1 MKITAAS
8 REEILRR
15 REEYDA
21 ETQKYE
27 DQYNSEHQKYKDT
40 IYAQQKAIES
50 RVSEAIGSTFLDLTI
65 QADPWSS
72 IGEKGWAIRVEAWR
86 NSHFDDKVA
95 LSWNWE
101 VKLNKEGEIVKDS
114 GSWSGLKAITPEQI
128 ADLEE
133 SVRVLKILNGMD
145 WEGILHSPMAK
156 WDDFISED
164 NLKARR
170 ERSKNRPD
178 FEGELRAASLEEYI
192 GKDTALELTGDEY
205 YRGNVYILPTGMTDK
220 FIKGYIFPQYYLGK
234 YTADEIR
241 DAVSERRASKSKIRF
256 NDDGPVAVE
265 VKKEA

>member
-1 MKITAAS
+1 MKITATS

-21 ETQKYE
+21 ETKRYD
-27 DQYNSEHQKYKDT
+27 DQYNSEHQQYEDT
-40 IYAQQKAIES
+40 IYTQKKAVES
-50 RVSEAIGSTFLDLTI
+50 LVSEAIGSTFLDLTI
-65 QADPWSS
+65 QADPWSLTR
-72 IGEKGWAIRVEAWR
+72 EKGWAIRVEAWR

-101 VKLNKEGEIVKDS
+101 VKLSKDGDIVKDS

-133 SVRVLKILNGMD
+133 SVRILKILNGMD
-145 WEGILHSPMAK
+145 WETIVRSPMAK

-164 NLKARR
+164 NLEIRR

-178 FEGELRAASLEEYI
+178 FESELKALALEDLI
-192 GKDTALELTGDEY
+192 GTDTAIELTGDEY
-205 YRGNVYILPTGMTDK
+205 YRGNVCILPTGLTDK

-241 DAVSERRASKSKIRF
+241 EATNERRTSKNKIRF
-256 NDDGPVAVE
+256 DDDGPVTVE